1 MSEAAKLREMMKKKA
16 KRLSSADPH
25 QKVDSSSWTPPEPLN
40 ADVKTG
46 MRPVSRRAYKKGGK
60 VMGVCGPAR
69 ADRKPRKSGGKAAKT
84 DDTPMVDRYINRD
97 LKKANE
103 FRDGKKHIGG
113 MRRGGKSDASASN
126 LNKMTT
132 ESYRRD
138 LEKTQST
145 EGGEPQASD
154 LYDKQQLERLERGYK
169 KGGRPKKFSG
179 GDVLKVL
186 SPIAMLAGLGK
197 DDDEKKA
204 RGGRNKPAKRT
215 KRQTGGLLNDP
226 RTAGDAILQNSA
238 AASGVSPDRLSFA
251 PGMPAQGMKKF
262 LGLKTGGKAK
272 HPDEAMDKALIR
284 KMVKSSARK
293 GRAEGG
299 TLPANTGTTTAG
311 TTTAGTTGATTGT
324 KTTGGFL
331 PGATGTTGTAGTTAA
346 KTGPYSGQIASRI
359 GATTNRLANPG
370 SAPAS
375 YIARNQAL
383 LTRLQAAD
391 PTKEGF
397 RAAMKGPEDARKSN
411 AKEEKTGRGPGRR
424 GRKAASAVEEPTKTT
439 TGSTTTGTT
448 TTADTATKM
457 KPSSRYGSAAMVAAK
472 KGGRIGKFGGGALG
486 YAKGGNPQHRAANQ
500 ASQALRRGP
509 AAVANPADDAAAYT
523 QQLQQD
529 AMQQNAM
536 QQAQQSGLMSPMYGQ
551 QNTQGMQQ
559 IPPQVMQQYLAA
571 QQQAQ
576 QMPQGM
582 QMGTGALSGSQSA
595 PQAQQMPQ
603 GMQMGTGALSGSQ
616 SAPQAS
622 GKGPSASPPPGAAF
636 NTGGRVARKKGG
648 GVFTGS
654 GYPGKIPGVVPGGR
668 IARKSGGKAK
678 GAGKTN
684 INIVIA
690 GKPQSDMEAPMP
702 PMPPPGGPAAPPP
715 MGGAP
720 GMPPGMPPA
729 PPMGGPG
736 PMGRKAGGRAYK
748 SYKDMDAGAG
758 SGFGRLEKSEIAK
771 RTMHKAGG
779 KVYRSYKD
787 MDAGA
792 GSGLGRMEKTE
803 IASRKRGS

>member
-1 MSEAAKLREMMKKKA
+1 MSEAAKLREMMKSKA
-16 KRLSSADPH
+16 KRLASADPH

-60 VMGVCGPAR
+60 VMGECGPAR

-113 MRRGGKSDASASN
+113 MKKGGKADASASN

-132 ESYRRD
+132 ESYRRE

-204 RGGRNKPAKRT
+204 RGGRNKPSKRAKRNA
-215 KRQTGGLLNDP
+215 GGLLNDP

-238 AASGVSPDRLSFA
+238 AASGTSPDRMSFA

-299 TLPANTGTTTAG
+299 TLATAPAPAGTFPANPTVTAPAPAGTFPANPIATTAVNPVLKASTGAPAAVDPRQANMARRAANQAGRAAEQAARNKERMAERSARQASRDARRNPIATTETTGTAATTDA
-311 TTTAGTTGATTGT
+311 ATTGATT
-324 KTTGGFL
+324 
-331 PGATGTTGTAGTTAA
+331 
-346 KTGPYSGQIASRI
+346 
-359 GATTNRLANPG
+359 
-370 SAPAS
+370 
-375 YIARNQAL
+375 
-383 LTRLQAAD
+383 AAD
-391 PTKEGF
+391 
-397 RAAMKGPEDARKSN
+397 
-411 AKEEKTGRGPGRR
+411 
-424 GRKAASAVEEPTKTT
+424 TT
-439 TGSTTTGTT
+439 P
-448 TTADTATKM
+448 KM
-457 KPSSRYGSAAMVAAK
+457 KPSPRYGSAAMVPAK

-486 YAKGGNPQHRAANQ
+486 YAKGG
-500 ASQALRRGP
+500 
-509 AAVANPADDAAAYT
+509 D
-523 QQLQQD
+523 
-529 AMQQNAM
+529 
-536 QQAQQSGLMSPMYGQ
+536 
-551 QNTQGMQQ
+551 
-559 IPPQVMQQYLAA
+559 
-571 QQQAQ
+571 
-576 QMPQGM
+576 
-582 QMGTGALSGSQSA
+582 
-595 PQAQQMPQ
+595 
-603 GMQMGTGALSGSQ
+603 
-616 SAPQAS
+616 
-622 GKGPSASPPPGAAF
+622 
-636 NTGGRVARKKGG
+636 
-648 GVFTGS
+648 VFSGS

-668 IARKSGGKAK
+668 VARKSGGKAK
-678 GAGKTN
+678 GSGRTN

-702 PMPPPGGPAAPPP
+702 PMPPPAGPAAPPP

-720 GMPPGMPPA
+720 GMPPMPPA

-758 SGFGRLEKSEIAK
+758 SGLGRLEKTEIAK
-771 RTMHKAGG
+771 RTAHKAGG
-779 KVYRSYKD
+779 RAYKSYKD

-792 GSGLGRMEKTE
+792 GSGLGRLEKTE
-803 IASRKRGS
+803 IASRRTGS